1 MSNSNHTIVR
11 QFWSHVYKKP
21 DSVAVFVK
29 NQAKGEKAVI
39 ITGGIHP
46 GGIPTTSMIEPPK
59 YRRVSWRQS
68 GLIVSELMLFL
79 KMKGVRKGDRIGIL
93 SWNSPEWIWIDM
105 AIQSLGATTVPIYPN
120 SASEQVN
127 FILENSGSRLIFCD
141 SKEQIEKVDTNSGVT
156 ACLFEEAFVKVFD
169 YSGKT
174 IPDGTPV
181 NTPRELVATPDA
193 ERLASKILANL
204 YLGGKLNDNFLG
216 IRQEDVSILIYTS
229 GSTGIPKGVVQLH
242 GTIASACLS
251 LRRHGFEFTD
261 EDIYL
266 SYLPLAHIYERVN
279 GAALCMWYGVTAS
292 YCAVEE
298 MPEVVK
304 DIRPTI
310 LLGVPKVWRKIKEK
324 IDHQLGQATGLKARI
339 RDWSLKQKA
348 PGFKR
353 WVADLLVFR
362 KIRAGLGGRVR
373 LLLSGGAAIAED
385 ILTFFELAGFSLRQ
399 GYGLTE
405 TAGAASVNTL
415 DNNKVGSVG
424 KVLDCVEVRIE
435 PIEGVEGKSGIIWL
449 KGATITPGYWNL
461 PEDNAKSFKE
471 GWFNT
476 GDIGFVDDDGYLWIT
491 GRAKRLMKTDG
502 GKYVP
507 TEKLENAFDSIP
519 LIEFVVPVGDARPF
533 IGALFFL
540 SREVAHKI
548 LNGAGEAVPAGADAA
563 FYANH
568 PLIQAKVAEAVTEA
582 NKEFE
587 RWETIKQYTIV
598 PVEATVDNGLM
609 TTKRTIKT
617 EQVMGRYNDLVEELY
632 TRKRPS

>member
-1 MSNSNHTIVR
+1 MKSSNHTIVR
-11 QFWSHVYKKP
+11 QFWSHVFKKP
-21 DSVAVFVK
+21 DSVAAIVK
-29 NQAKGEKAVI
+29 NEAKGERAVI
-39 ITGGIHP
+39 ITAGIHP
-46 GGIPTTSMIEPPK
+46 GAIPATSIIEPSK
-59 YRRVSWRQS
+59 YRNVTWKQS
-68 GLIVSELMLFL
+68 ALIVGEIMLYL
-79 KMKGVRKGDRIGIL
+79 RNKGIGKGDRVGIL
-93 SWNSPEWIWIDM
+93 SWNSAEWIWIDM

-127 FILENSGSRLIFCD
+127 FILENSGAKMIFCD
-141 SKEQIEKVDTNSGVT
+141 SAEQMAKVDTNSGARAT
-156 ACLFEEAFVKVFD
+156 LFQEALENVID
-169 YSGKT
+169 YSGAQ
-174 IPDGTPV
+174 IPEGTPV
-181 NTPRELVATPDA
+181 NEPRQLIPSPEAEALVHD
-193 ERLASKILANL
+193 ILSDL
-204 YLGGKLNDNFLG
+204 YVGRELNDNFLG
-216 IRQEDVSILIYTS
+216 ISQEDIAILIYTS
-229 GSTGIPKGVVQLH
+229 GSTGIPKGVVQEH
-242 GTIASACLS
+242 KTISAACLS
-251 LRRHGFEFTD
+251 LKRHGFEFTD
-261 EDIYL
+261 RDVYL
-266 SYLPLAHIYERVN
+266 SYLPLAHIYERVD
-279 GAALCMWYGVTAS
+279 GAALCMWYGVTAA

-298 MPEVVK
+298 MPQVVK
-304 DIRPTI
+304 EIRPTI

-324 IDHQLGQATGLKARI
+324 IDQQLGEATGLKAKLI
-339 RDWSLKQKA
+339 SWALKQNK

-353 WVADLLVFR
+353 WVADVLVFSN
-362 KIRAGLGGRVR
+362 IREGLGGRVR
-373 LLLSGGAAIAED
+373 LLLSGGAPIAED
-385 ILTFFELAGFSLRQ
+385 ILTFFDLAGFNLRQ

-415 DNNKVGSVG
+415 ENNKDGSVG
-424 KVLDCVEVRIE
+424 RVLDCVQVRIE

-449 KGATITPGYWNL
+449 KGDTVTPGYWNL
-461 PEDNAKSFKE
+461 PEDNAKSFND

-507 TEKLENAFDSIP
+507 TEKLENAFDAMP

-540 SREVAHKI
+540 SQETALATLKSEGVT
-548 LNGAGEAVPAGADAA
+548 VPAGADAEFFA
-563 FYANH
+563 SH
-568 PLIQAKVAEAVTEA
+568 PRIQELVAEMVDHA

-617 EQVMGRYNDLVEELY
+617 EQVMARFEDMVNELF

>member
-1 MSNSNHTIVR
+1 
-11 QFWSHVYKKP
+11 
-21 DSVAVFVK
+21 
-29 NQAKGEKAVI
+29 
-39 ITGGIHP
+39 
-46 GGIPTTSMIEPPK
+46 
-59 YRRVSWRQS
+59 
-68 GLIVSELMLFL
+68 
-79 KMKGVRKGDRIGIL
+79 
-93 SWNSPEWIWIDM
+93 
-105 AIQSLGATTVPIYPN
+105 
-120 SASEQVN
+120 
-127 FILENSGSRLIFCD
+127 
-141 SKEQIEKVDTNSGVT
+141 
-156 ACLFEEAFVKVFD
+156 
-169 YSGKT
+169 
-174 IPDGTPV
+174 
-181 NTPRELVATPDA
+181 
-193 ERLASKILANL
+193 
-204 YLGGKLNDNFLG
+204 
-216 IRQEDVSILIYTS
+216 
-229 GSTGIPKGVVQLH
+229 
-242 GTIASACLS
+242 
-251 LRRHGFEFTD
+251 
-261 EDIYL
+261 
-266 SYLPLAHIYERVN
+266 
-279 GAALCMWYGVTAS
+279 
-292 YCAVEE
+292 
-298 MPEVVK
+298 
-304 DIRPTI
+304 
-310 LLGVPKVWRKIKEK
+310 
-324 IDHQLGQATGLKARI
+324 QATGLKARI
-339 RDWSLKQKA
+339 RDWALKQKA

-449 KGATITPGYWNL
+449 KGATVTPGYWNL

-476 GDIGFVDDDGYLWIT
+476 GDIGFVDEDGYLW
-491 GRAKRLMKTDG
+491 
-502 GKYVP
+502 
-507 TEKLENAFDSIP
+507 IP

-548 LNGAGEAVPAGADAA
+548 LTGAGEAVPAGADAA